1 MIENSK
7 EEIEFRANET
17 MSEEDMGQLH
27 SIHNNMN
34 HIAEARRK
42 LEEQAKKPSARE
54 CEECGDSIP
63 EARRTAVKGVQLCA
77 PCQEALEQTNR
88 VYSG

>member
-17 MSEEDMGQLH
+17 MSEEDLGQLH

-63 EARRTAVKGVQLCA
+63 EARRKAVKGVQYCA

-88 VYSG
+88 VYSQ

>member
-1 MIENSK
+1 MIEDSK

-63 EARRTAVKGVQLCA
+63 EARRTAVKGVQYCA

-88 VYSG
+88 VYSQ

>member
-63 EARRTAVKGVQLCA
+63 EARRTAVKGVQYCA

-88 VYSG
+88 VYSQ

>member
-1 MIENSK
+1 MLDKDDVEYK
-7 EEIEFRANET
+7 GNET

-34 HIAEARRK
+34 HIAAVQRE